1 MTTHCRALF
10 LKEEYKNK
18 IYPPYM
24 KYLLNNILFLHKVG
38 EGSNKRLGITKIS
51 KISIELL
58 AINVDKVKLKIN
70 NSLTSLLNCKINI

>member
-1 MTTHCRALF
+1 
-10 LKEEYKNK
+10 
-18 IYPPYM
+18 M

-51 KISIELL
+51 KISIELP
-58 AINVDKVKLKIN
+58 AINNELDFEKHKELFNKYKIVDEVKLKIN

>member
-10 LKEEYKNK
+10 LKEE
-18 IYPPYM
+18 PYM

-51 KISIELL
+51 KISIELP
-58 AINVDKVKLKIN
+58 AINVDEVKLKIN

>member
-1 MTTHCRALF
+1 
-10 LKEEYKNK
+10 
-18 IYPPYM
+18 M

-51 KISIELL
+51 KISIELP
-58 AINVDKVKLKIN
+58 AINVDEVKLKIN